1 MSIGSSRDFRS
12 VSLCRRGERIFVRG
26 TGVASRA
33 HKETSPAGSGHDEG
47 GSNGSAGR
55 GLLKERAYAEIKKRI
70 LNNGFGGGAFLA
82 ERQLASELGMSK
94 TPIRAALERLDLEG
108 FVTIS
113 PQQGI
118 IIRDLSVHDIADQY
132 EIRAALETYV
142 LRAVAG
148 RLTRPQVQRL
158 QANLEAQK
166 ANCSSCDVERGIALD
181 QEFHILFCE
190 FLGNREILRVLGQLR
205 DKVHRVISQ
214 VFTINPGRMSDSY
227 ADHCAIA
234 QAVIDGDGALAARRL
249 EEHLELGKRCL
260 LSPHRAGASDNQA

>member
-1 MSIGSSRDFRS
+1 
-12 VSLCRRGERIFVRG
+12 
-26 TGVASRA
+26 VASSTQS
-33 HKETSPAGSGHDEG
+33 ETLSAGTARDEG
-47 GSNGSAGR
+47 GANGSAGR

-70 LNNGFGGGAFLA
+70 LSNGFAAGVFLA
-82 ERQLASELGMSK
+82 ERQLASDLGMSK
-94 TPIRAALERLDLEG
+94 TPVRAALERLELEG

-132 EIRAALETYV
+132 EIRAALETFV

-148 RLTRPQVQRL
+148 RLTPPQRHRL
-158 QANLEAQK
+158 EANLQAQK
-166 ANCSSCDVERGIALD
+166 ANLSSCDVERGIALD

-190 FLGNREILRVLGQLR
+190 LLGNREILRVMGQLR
-205 DKVHRVISQ
+205 DKIHRIISR
-214 VFTINPGRMSDSY
+214 VFKINPGRMSDSY

-234 QAVIDGDGALAARRL
+234 QAVIEGDGALAARRL

-260 LSPHRAGASDNQA
+260 LSPHRAGSSDNHTL